1 MYNSFVQWI
10 FCINFIQLMNL
21 TGIDL
26 NLLVVFD
33 AIMTEGQVTRAG
45 EKLGLSQ
52 PATSNALAR
61 LRNLTKDELFIRNSG
76 KLQPTPVA
84 ISLAQQIQPA
94 LNQIQTAL
102 SPSQLFDPLTSDRV
116 FSIGMNDYVEIVL
129 LPPLL
134 EKLAPIAPHVKIQV
148 RSGNREQQLALLD
161 RGEIDLMCGLFPN
174 KITWHEQQLLFQE
187 RFVCVCRRNH
197 PLIVDTISLDDYV
210 KVDHLL
216 VSVQEDM
223 VGRVD
228 FLLAQQ
234 NLTRNIVVS
243 TPHFLVAPS
252 ILARTNLVATLVE
265 RIAKEFAPIL
275 NLKILPCPLPLQGF
289 SVFMHW
295 HQSISDH
302 DANAWLRGVVLEVSK
317 NI

>member
-1 MYNSFVQWI
+1 
-10 FCINFIQLMNL
+10 MNL

-33 AIMTEGQVTRAG
+33 ALMTEGQVTRAG
-45 EKLGLSQ
+45 AKLGLSQ

-61 LRNLTKDELFIRNSG
+61 LRNLTKDDLFIRSSG

-84 ISLAQQIQPA
+84 IGLAQQIQPA
-94 LNQIQTAL
+94 LNQIHTAL
-102 SPSQLFDPLTSDRV
+102 SPPQAFEPLTSDRV
-116 FSIGMNDYVEIVL
+116 FSIGMNDYVGFVI

-134 EKLAPIAPHVKIQV
+134 SKLATTAPHVKIQV

-161 RGEIDLMCGLFPN
+161 NGEIDLICGLFPN
-174 KITWHEQQLLFQE
+174 KIAWHEQQLLFSE
-187 RFVCVCRRNH
+187 RFVCICRQAH
-197 PLIVDTISLDDYV
+197 PSIGDTLSLEEYV
-210 KVDHLL
+210 NADHLL

-234 NLTRNIVVS
+234 NLARNIAVS
-243 TPHFLVAPS
+243 IPHFVVAPS

-265 RIAKEFAPIL
+265 RVAQEFASTL
-275 NLKILPCPLPLQGF
+275 NLKILPCPLPLNGF
-289 SVFMHW
+289 SVFMRW
-295 HQSISDH
+295 HRSMRDRE
-302 DANAWLRGVVLEVSK
+302 ANAWLRGVLLEVSK

>member
-61 LRNLTKDELFIRNSG
+61 LRNLTKDELFVRNNG

-84 ISLAQQIQPA
+84 IALAQQIQPA

-116 FSIGMNDYVEIVL
+116 FNIGMNDYVEFVL

-161 RGEIDLMCGLFPN
+161 RGELDLMCGLFPD
-174 KITWHEQQLLFQE
+174 KITWHEQQLMFKEL
-187 RFVCVCRRNH
+187 FVCVCRQNH
-197 PLIVDTISLDDYV
+197 PSIGDTISLDNYV
-210 KVDHLL
+210 NADHLL

-234 NLTRNIVVS
+234 NLARNIVVS

-252 ILARTNLVATLVE
+252 ILARTNLVATLGE
-265 RIAKEFAPIL
+265 RIVKEFAPIL
-275 NLKILPCPLPLQGF
+275 KLKILPCPLPLQGF
-289 SVFMHW
+289 SVFMRW
-295 HQSISDH
+295 HQSMNDR
-302 DANAWLRGVVLEVSK
+302 DANAWLRGIILEVSK